1 MRKNIFVLIF
11 IIVYFVNSSNSVR
24 KKRIEKFL
32 SKKLGCMRD
41 ANYWKDVERKTN
53 KASTSIERE
62 LSPEIQEQSES
73 EESVIVNTSSD
84 EGKCYCKKY
93 TLEELN
99 EKIDIKN
106 ISLIYKK
113 DEKEGE
119 GGFGRVYHA
128 YWPKNNICV
137 ALKVS
142 NLKMGGTKQKHKL
155 SRKMI
160 ENEVKILKH
169 FSKLEKE
176 KRKYIIYMYES
187 QEKII
192 DGEPKMFFVLELGGE
207 SLIDYFNRKMKKAL
221 ETHTPQEMRIIAYNL
236 IIKISMCAAK
246 ALQHFHKYGI
256 HLDIKSSNFVT
267 FPKHNKYE
275 EKLKEKENDSIED
288 DQLECK
294 IIDFNTSVL
303 LPAEDAVA
311 IKWYANGTRLYKAP
325 EIRQTNL
332 NENYNKQFYM
342 TRAVDNWAFGLMIY
356 GLWQN
361 ANRLYAEILG
371 KEDDYDLLDIHL
383 EKIRFEKYETQ
394 LDQIIKV
401 LKFKNN

>member
-1 MRKNIFVLIF
+1 
-11 IIVYFVNSSNSVR
+11 
-24 KKRIEKFL
+24 
-32 SKKLGCMRD
+32 MRD

-128 YWPKNNICV
+128 YWPENNICV
-137 ALKVS
+137 ALKIS

-192 DGEPKMFFVLELGGE
+192 DGELKMFFVLELGGE

-267 FPKHNKYE
+267 LPKHNKNE
-275 EKLKEKENDSIED
+275 EKLKEKEIDSIED

-303 LPAEDAVA
+303 FPAEDAVA

-325 EIRQTNL
+325 EIRQNNL

-394 LDQIIKV
+394 LDQIIKACIQ
-401 LKFKNN
+401 LKPENRPNMDSIVKLLQKSCDIFRYEQNIFEVN